1 MLHTYTHIHTHTHTR
16 THTYTHGHRGTCTL
30 TSPSI
35 RLTKKANS
43 QQREQNV
50 QRLFAQVMH
59 VQLKGDSST
68 EKKEGVRHG
77 DEVGAFTPQLV
88 QRPPCKRH
96 KGNTHHDA
104 LNKSCC
110 RAASA
115 SQIKCAV
122 LLTKKVSEAGMAQR
136 ESVCVCVCLSVCLS
150 VLCVKGGQTATVE

>member
-136 ESVCVCVCLSVCLS
+136 ESVCVCVSVCLSVCLF
-150 VLCVKGGQTATVE
+150 CA